1 MVHFNGNWLNWDTN
15 GDNVTGK
22 ATSIQIKSN
31 GKKYVTLED
40 VTVKPPVEGV
50 PDVVYLN
57 VNPMQEQQVTV
68 GERFSFTVFNEKLW
82 FNVEPAVHRDWDV
95 HAEAFEEV
103 MNPVESVDV
112 DQLIADYKQIPGEP
126 VYPTSR
132 VDEEELQAMID
143 YFTERFDEAHRDAE
157 RYGRLLRLLEA
168 L

>member
-57 VNPMQEQQVTV
+57 VNPMQEQQVSV

-95 HAEAFEEV
+95 HEEAFEEV
-103 MNPVESVDV
+103 MTPVESVEL
-112 DQLIADYKQIPGEP
+112 DQQIHREP
-126 VYPTSR
+126 VYPSSR
-132 VDEEELQAMID
+132 ALNHMDEEELQAMID
-143 YFTERFDEAHRDAE
+143 YFTERCDEAHRDAE